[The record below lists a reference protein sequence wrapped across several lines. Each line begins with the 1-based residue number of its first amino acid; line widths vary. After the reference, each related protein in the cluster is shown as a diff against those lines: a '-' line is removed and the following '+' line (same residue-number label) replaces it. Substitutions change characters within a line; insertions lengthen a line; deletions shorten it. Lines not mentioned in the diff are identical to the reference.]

1 MSPRTTRRHGQP
13 GAGTWELSAQSA
25 SKRELPGK
33 GGSLGLD
40 HANVLC
46 ADHLLSN
53 LKQKFGLYLA
63 ERLCNQA
70 PVKAWG
76 AEALTGDSSAPVPL
90 HFQRCVSPR
99 AEESSR
105 EPARVSRPLCLR
117 LSYCT
122 IGVNLRWAC
131 HHKVSPAVL
140 RANHCTWVALGT
152 PDPNL
157 SKIEFMDNSCPRP

>member
-1 MSPRTTRRHGQP
+1 MSPRSMWWHGRP

-53 LKQKFGLYLA
+53 LEQKFGLYLA

-76 AEALTGDSSAPVPL
+76 AEALTGDGDGRPGREQCPRAAALSAP
-90 HFQRCVSPR
+90 
-99 AEESSR
+99 R
-105 EPARVSRPLCLR
+105 EPTGRGELQGTRKALPHTLPASLPHDLAVCR
-117 LSYCT
+117 YCT
-122 IGVNLRWAC
+122 TGVHLRWAC
-131 HHKVSPAVL
+131 HH
-140 RANHCTWVALGT
+140 RVARRSL
-152 PDPNL
+152 
-157 SKIEFMDNSCPRP
+157 E